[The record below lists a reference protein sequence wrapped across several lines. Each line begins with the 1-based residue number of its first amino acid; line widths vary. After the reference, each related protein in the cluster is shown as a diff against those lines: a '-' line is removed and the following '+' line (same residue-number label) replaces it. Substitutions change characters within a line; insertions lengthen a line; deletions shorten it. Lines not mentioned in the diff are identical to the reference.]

1 MLAKLKSLYLFGLD
15 PVEVTV
21 EIDVSHCALPSFT
34 IVGLPDL
41 TVQESRERVRSAI
54 RNCGFQ
60 FPIARIVVN
69 LAPADLKKEGS
80 IFDLPIAL
88 GILIASDQIQ
98 GYSEGNQFFI
108 GELSL
113 DGSIRDANGILPMSL
128 FLESKK
134 DETIQFFL
142 PTANLSEAYVSI
154 IQLYPLQNLSDA
166 VGFLSHQ
173 KKETSVR
180 TILQEETSES
190 FDDFSEIIG
199 HEFAKRAVE
208 VASAGMHNLLMFG
221 PPGTGKTM
229 LARRIRTILPELT
242 IEESI
247 DVTKIYSV
255 TGNLPKGSGIIK
267 RRPFR
272 SPHHSSSSASL
283 IGGGSYPKPGE
294 ISLAHRGV
302 LFLDEFPEFRKDV
315 INALRQPLEDGIV
328 NISRIRCNLTFPS
341 RFMLVASMNPCPCGY
356 YGDRQKNC
364 ICSPADIIRYRSRIE
379 GPILDRID
387 IVTEVNRIDSEKMV
401 SMKPTETSVDIKNR
415 IKNVHDQQKD
425 RYAKQKFYFN
435 SELPTREINTYCPLT
450 KEAKNFVTMVSDK
463 LFLSGRAITKIIKV
477 SRTICDLRNGE
488 IIDMEDVAEAVQ
500 YRLKDLN

>member
-1 MLAKLKSLYLFGLD
+1 MFGLD

-21 EIDVSHCALPSFT
+21 EIDVSNCALPSFT
-34 IVGLPDL
+34 IVGLPDA

-54 RNCGFQ
+54 RNSGFH

-98 GYSEGNQFFI
+98 NYQEENRFFI

-113 DGSIRDANGILPMSL
+113 DGSIRNTNGILPMSL

-142 PTANLSEAYVSI
+142 PAENLPEAYVSI
-154 IQLYPLQNLSDA
+154 IQLYPIQNLSDA
-166 VGFLSHQ
+166 VGFITLQKNEAQIRIISH
-173 KKETSVR
+173 
-180 TILQEETSES
+180 EEITEN

-208 VASAGMHNLLMFG
+208 VAAAGMHNLLMFG

-229 LARRIRTILPELT
+229 LARRIRTILPDLT
-242 IEESI
+242 KEESI

-267 RRPFR
+267 KRPFR
-272 SPHHSSSSASL
+272 SPHHSSSSVSL
-283 IGGGSYPKPGE
+283 IGGGSIPKPGE

-302 LFLDEFPEFRKDV
+302 LFLDEFPEFRKDA

-341 RFMLVASMNPCPCGY
+341 RFMLVASMNPCPCGF
-356 YGDRQKNC
+356 YGDKQKNC
-364 ICSPADIIRYRSRIE
+364 ICSAGDIIRYRSKIE

-387 IVTEVNRIDSEKMV
+387 IVTEVNRIDSAKMV
-401 SMKPTETSVDIKNR
+401 NMKPTESSTDIKDR
-415 IKNVHDQQKD
+415 IKNVHNIQKN
-425 RYAKQKFYFN
+425 RYSKQKFYFN
-435 SELPTREINTYCPLT
+435 AELPTREINKYCPLT
-450 KEAKNFVTMVSDK
+450 KEAKNFVTMISDK

-477 SRTICDLRNGE
+477 SRTICDLRNSE
-488 IIDMEDVAEAVQ
+488 IIDIEDVAEAVQ